1 MLEPETQPGKFSAL
15 KNVAAPY
22 KTAIKEQKSSNND
35 DNGMEEADMAFLR
48 KIDLN
53 SFIAYLIG
61 FILFNSSY
69 WVEMVYGWLYNFCH
83 SFYFADHK
91 TKDI

>member
-61 FILFNSSY
+61 FILFNSFY
-69 WVEMVYGWLYNFCH
+69 WVEMIYG
-83 SFYFADHK
+83 
-91 TKDI
+91 